1 MVRNIPEK
9 KTKASLDWDIL
20 SLPESNDGIVIF
32 FRSQNHNPEP
42 LLPLT
47 AGNFNLLLSSS
58 PREKHLTCIPINKDT
73 ETELWVLKI
82 LGS

>member
-1 MVRNIPEK
+1 MVRNTPK

-20 SLPESNDGIVIF
+20 SLPESSDGIVIF
-32 FRSQNHNPEP
+32 FRSQNHNPE
-42 LLPLT
+42 LILPLT
-47 AGNFNLLLSSS
+47 AGNFNLFLSSA

-73 ETELWVLKI
+73 ETFELWVLKI